1 MNEVRPDGKVEMIV
15 AHEDG
20 KVVQRFK
27 SPQEYVVFDP
37 PNAIAV
43 AEALTAAAFKA
54 DTGLKPVG
62 DTLKASLVQKHRD
75 VLIPRIALMLGSMR
89 EDRLKSNGQ
98 LATSIMDSVCNEVF
112 T

>member
-1 MNEVRPDGKVEMIV
+1 VSETRPDGKVEMLVI
-15 AHEDG
+15 DDGG

-27 SPQEYVVFDP
+27 QPMEYVIFDP

-43 AEALTAAAFKA
+43 AEALTAAAFRA
-54 DTGLKPVG
+54 DTGLKPIG
-62 DTLKASLVQKHRD
+62 ETLKASLVQKHRD
-75 VLIPRIALMLGSMR
+75 VLIPRIALMLGTMR

-98 LATSIMDSVCNEVF
+98 LATALMDTFCNEVF

>member
-1 MNEVRPDGKVEMIV
+1 MNEVCPDGKVEMIV

-75 VLIPRIALMLGSMR
+75 VLIPRIALMLNSKR
-89 EDRLKSNGQ
+89 EDRLLSNGQ
-98 LATSIMDSVCNEVF
+98 LSLAIADAWCSEIFS
-112 T
+112 